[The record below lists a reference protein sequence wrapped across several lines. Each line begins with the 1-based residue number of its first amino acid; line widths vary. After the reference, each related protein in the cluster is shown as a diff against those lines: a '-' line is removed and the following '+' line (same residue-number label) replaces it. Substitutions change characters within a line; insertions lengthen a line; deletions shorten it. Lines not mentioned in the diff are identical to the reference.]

1 MVSLKVK
8 VYTILLLCY
17 LFSSGLKIFYFMNSQ
32 NYKTK
37 RTEFC
42 IETMD
47 LEFLRI
53 KVDLN
58 QKKLKSRFN
67 KFQENKLKIIIQC
80 NLKVV
85 HYLNVNFNLTDSY
98 CCPFS
103 KINNEMNYFDNRSNH
118 HLFIIKQL
126 PLSDKRHL
134 CNLSWNEKIFSDSI
148 TTYQEL
154 RIKSVHNHKLKY

>member
-1 MVSLKVK
+1 
-8 VYTILLLCY
+8 
-17 LFSSGLKIFYFMNSQ
+17 MNSQ

-103 KINNEMNYFDNRSNH
+103 KINNEINYFDNRSNH

-126 PLSDKRHL
+126 LYLTKDIYATYLEMRKSSATLSPHTR
-134 CNLSWNEKIFSDSI
+134 NYE
-148 TTYQEL
+148 
-154 RIKSVHNHKLKY
+154 